1 MRGVY
6 LVIIGILSLL
16 ASVLWKK
23 ATDSKAS
30 EKAGKAVS
38 QAREETARAEL
49 EARTA
54 ETEKSLAQDVTPV
67 AVGLASE
74 KAKAEAEYLTM
85 TRELEAAR
93 MVNDVET
100 AMRIESELARK
111 ALERGASEI
120 KR

>member
-93 MVNDVET
+93 MVNDVDT